1 MNTRTIITAALGAAV
16 LTFAAPA
23 VAQEGIPQG
32 LSTPE
37 RLAAEQMQGQVATQ
51 SRRTIENLFSRL
63 CPGRCELVDLQ
74 VTMSSPTP
82 VGDVVPGFETVAG
95 QNFQSEPESID
106 ATVLLDSK
114 LPRNFQSNL
123 PRMIRY
129 RLNNLAPTINV
140 RPEVLDFP
148 EPQLEPMPPYMPEPP
163 RRNFEQPP
171 SLPEPE
177 PVVEPEPQP
186 VPEAAPEPEPTW
198 WDRLQPLLESL
209 APWIG
214 PIIMVLILFAL
225 LLALVRRLSEANR
238 PAGAAA
244 GADGSKRSP
253 PDLDIDAA
261 RDDLNA
267 TRAVRNRVLRRWL
280 SEDPDGVASLVML
293 MGPEIVSDLKSDSS
307 LAPALEQVS
316 ELVARQRE
324 PLGEDETRQTLS
336 ELRAR
341 LTSARIVHD
350 EQGLAMDWE
359 FLEGLGVA
367 NLRRIVSSC
376 SSTEKMYVVGQ
387 LPPSLRAA
395 YLDTL
400 DGAERRELV
409 LGTSADV
416 LSKQEALALAARL
429 RKAADEVSHIG
440 READGQ
446 AALVLDML
454 RALRLEEQEQM
465 LREIK
470 ANRPELA
477 QSVLGRIV
485 LETTTPQLPN
495 ELLADALHRS
505 PVETL
510 TAFLRGTRESVR
522 DHLLSI
528 APASKR
534 EAVMTELSLDIPVS
548 RGEFLQARQR
558 FLDVVA
564 EVVRRDGIDIARAN
578 TRVLM
583 GGGTIN
589 PVPDEASV

>member
-1 MNTRTIITAALGAAV
+1 MNRTLITAAISVGL
-16 LTFAAPA
+16 LLAAP
-23 VAQEGIPQG
+23 VTAQEGVPEG
-32 LSTPE
+32 LSTAE
-37 RLAAEQMQGQVATQ
+37 RLAAEQMQGQTATQ
-51 SRRTIENLFSRL
+51 ARRTIENLFSRL
-63 CPGRCELVDLQ
+63 CPGRCELVELK
-74 VTMSSPTP
+74 VTMASPTP

-95 QNFQSEPESID
+95 QNFESEPESID
-106 ATVLLDSK
+106 VTVLLDAK

-163 RRNFEQPP
+163 QRSYEPP
-171 SLPEPE
+171 PPLPEPE
-177 PVVEPEPQP
+177 PVVEPQPEPEP
-186 VPEAAPEPEPTW
+186 AAEEPEPEPTI
-198 WDRLQPLLESL
+198 WDRLQPFLESL

-214 PIIMVLILFAL
+214 PIIMVLILFGL
-225 LLALVRRLSEANR
+225 LMALVRRLTEANR
-238 PAGAAA
+238 PAGAAGA
-244 GADGSKRSP
+244 GEGDRKAP
-253 PDLDIDAA
+253 ADLDVGAA

-280 SEDPDGVASLVML
+280 TEDPEGVSRLVML
-293 MGPEIVSDLKSDSS
+293 MGPEIMSDLKSDSS
-307 LAPALEQVS
+307 LAPDLERVS
-316 ELVARQRE
+316 ELVARQRD
-324 PLGEDETRQTLS
+324 PLDDEATRQTLS

-341 LTSARIVHD
+341 LTSARLVHD

-376 SSTEKMYVVGQ
+376 SATEKMYVVSQ
-387 LPPSLRAA
+387 LPPSLRAG

-454 RALRLEEQEQM
+454 RALKLEEQEQM

-470 ANRPELA
+470 GNRPELA
-477 QSVLGRIV
+477 QSVLGRFV
-485 LETTTPQLPN
+485 LETTTLHLPK
-495 ELLADALHRS
+495 ELLADAVHRS

-510 TAFLRGTRESVR
+510 TAFLRGTRAAVR

-534 EAVMTELSLDIPVS
+534 EAVMTELSLDIPVT
-548 RGEFLQARQR
+548 RGEFLEARQR

-564 EVVRRDGIDIARAN
+564 EVVRRDGIDVARAN

-583 GGGTIN
+583 GGTSIN